1 MKLSAIIHYT
11 ISCIPVVSFVL
22 SLNAFLLH
30 MLFSNAFPPIHR
42 PSRQVA
48 DMTFTRISTRWTN
61 SLRLQYCYNHE
72 FYKETRGHWKF
83 ERRCDSSDVVF
94 GKLQI
99 SEKHRSATRTN
110 VYLSKLHPLT
120 KTPSMKTSASMS
132 SAAFKVHKRV
142 VGESA

>member
-48 DMTFTRISTRWTN
+48 DMTFMRISTRWTN
-61 SLRLQYCYNHE
+61 YLRLQYCCNHE
-72 FYKETRGHWKF
+72 YYRKHVDIESLKRDAK
-83 ERRCDSSDVVF
+83 SSDVVF